1 MWFCSALMFD
11 KTHRIV
17 GKHRFKRC
25 FLLFARKTGML
36 LFYRI
41 VIASPTIAV
50 YNKNGE
56 SCRMP
61 VDMLVFVFFGKLY
74 DVSHICI
81 YK

>member
-11 KTHRIV
+11 KLIELPESTV
-17 GKHRFKRC
+17 LNGAFC
-25 FLLFARKTGML
+25 CLWDKTGML

-61 VDMLVFVFFGKLY
+61 VDMLVFVFFGHLY
-74 DVSHICI
+74 DILHICI

>member
-1 MWFCSALMFD
+1 MSVLFCCLG
-11 KTHRIV
+11 T
-17 GKHRFKRC
+17 
-25 FLLFARKTGML
+25 KTGML

-56 SCRMP
+56 SCRKT
-61 VDMLVFVFFGKLY
+61 VDMLVFVCFDKLY
-74 DVSHICI
+74 DVLHICI

>member
-1 MWFCSALMFD
+1 M
-11 KTHRIV
+11 
-17 GKHRFKRC
+17 
-25 FLLFARKTGML
+25 GML